1 MSRARV
7 IRLLTSH
14 PGDYEDEIVSV
25 CEANSM
31 NCKGNKAE
39 DVLFD
44 CDEGP
49 FISSVTLVRSPQ
61 RCGNYGFECL
71 DGGSGK
77 SDYCG

>member
-1 MSRARV
+1 MVSRTQV

-14 PGDYEDEIVSV
+14 PGDYEDDIVSV

-31 NCKGNKAE
+31 DCKGTNGD
-39 DVLFD
+39 DVRFD
-44 CDEGP
+44 CLEGP
-49 FISSVTLVRSPQ
+49 EISAFTLIRSPF
-61 RCGNYGFECL
+61 RCSAGCL